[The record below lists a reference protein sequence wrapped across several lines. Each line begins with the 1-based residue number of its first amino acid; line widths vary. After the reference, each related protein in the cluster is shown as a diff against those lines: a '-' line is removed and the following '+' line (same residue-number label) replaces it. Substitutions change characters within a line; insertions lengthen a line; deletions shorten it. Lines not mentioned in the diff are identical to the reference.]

1 MSTHFEPHRFGVGD
15 AQLDEQVGVPVV
27 VEQSPSGAVQAVVQ
41 LPQVCGRVR
50 SVSQPSSGFDE
61 QWPNPLT
68 QAAGCSTQA
77 PATHWTAGETAVVFT
92 FGKAA
97 QLCPQA
103 PQFLTSVMR
112 FTHCVEHRFG
122 VDPLQ
127 LGRQLAGCVCSEQM
141 GVDPLHVS
149 EQLPQWAD
157 VLSEASQPSSG
168 WVEQWANPEVQADG
182 GT

>member
-1 MSTHFEPHRFGVGD
+1 MSTHFDPHRFGVGD
-15 AQLDEQVGVPVV
+15 VQLDEQVGVPVV
-27 VEQSPSGAVQAVVQ
+27 VEQSPSGALQAFVQ

-68 QAAGCSTQA
+68 QAAGCSTHA
-77 PATHWTAGETAVVFT
+77 PATHWTAGETAVPFT
-92 FGKAA
+92 FGKAV
-97 QLCPQA
+97 QLWPQE
-103 PQFLTSVMR
+103 PQFLMSVIK
-112 FTHCVEHRFG
+112 FTHCVEQRFG
-122 VDPLQ
+122 VEPLQ

-141 GVDPLHVS
+141 GVDPLQVR

-168 WVEQWANPEVQADG
+168 
-182 GT
+182 